1 MEVKIQKDQKTYT
14 IEADVEV
21 DGKDR
26 SITGSMTYNC
36 RGNGSGSFSIKVKS
50 GMLSYDE
57 DTQEDV
63 FRAVDQVVREA
74 YAALMARHEEYTR
87 EKNGENDGQLNAFE
101 GEAAPVETTGTVSVT
116 AD

>member
-1 MEVKIQKDQKTYT
+1 MIEVKIQKDQKTYT

-26 SITGSMTYNC
+26 TITGGLTFMN
-36 RGNGSGSFSIKVKS
+36 RNGAGSFSIKVKS
-50 GMLSYDE
+50 GMLSFDE

-74 YAALMARHEEYTR
+74 YQKLLELKEAHTR
-87 EKNGENDGQLNAFE
+87 AKNGEDEGQLNAFE
-101 GEAAPVETTGTVSVT
+101 GQAAPVESGNVSVT
-116 AD
+116 AE